1 MAVSLCHNH
10 GDIAEGGLVNQ
21 PASTPRTQTVK
32 DLLGKLRSWGDQTQE
47 HNTLLLISLGVLA
60 TEDAEASFWKELDE
74 VLSSFR
80 RRHNAAYFQLSQ
92 TDRALLV
99 KMSEFNQVTL
109 ITDAKVELLRL
120 IQHYF
125 PDQFGMIDQSR
136 LLRAIDLRFKL
147 SNAIRFLERYDEQEQ
162 KQKPEVRRKLR
173 RLGEQDIDRVVD
185 VNQQIGPESF
195 AKVFIRHQVLAEID
209 PGGPPRDI
217 MHEFFVGMD
226 ALKTHVFL
234 DVELRGSGNIFNQ
247 LTITLDRLLLDAF
260 NEANPSGAMC
270 SINLNVE
277 SVFTRAFE
285 EFLESKGEDAFSNLA
300 FEFRQAN
307 VLQQYDE
314 YEVAANLIASKS
326 GAIAI
331 DAIFPET
338 VGIVSMQRLSA
349 NMAKIFW
356 RQGAEMILPGFAK
369 EIDEMQR
376 HGTRVVLARVDDDLG
391 IEVGHD
397 LGITMFQGFHVDK
410 LLKSRDQ

>member
-1 MAVSLCHNH
+1 M
-10 GDIAEGGLVNQ
+10 NQ
-21 PASTPRTQTVK
+21 PAPTPRAQTVK
-32 DLLGKLRSWGDQTQE
+32 DLLGKLKSWADQTQE

-60 TEDAEASFWKELDE
+60 TEDADASFWKELDE
-74 VLSSFR
+74 VLQNFR
-80 RRHNAAYFQLSQ
+80 RRHSAAYFQLSQ

-147 SNAIRFLERYDEQEQ
+147 PNAIRFLERYDEEEQ
-162 KQKPEVRRKLR
+162 KQRPEARRKLR
-173 RLGEQDIDRVVD
+173 RLGEQDIERVVD

-226 ALKTHVFL
+226 ALKSHVFL

-285 EFLESKGEDAFSNLA
+285 EFLEIKGEDAFSNLA

-397 LGITMFQGFHVDK
+397 LGITMFQGFHIDK
-410 LLKSRDQ
+410 LLKSRDN

>member
-1 MAVSLCHNH
+1 M
-10 GDIAEGGLVNQ
+10 NQ
-21 PASTPRTQTVK
+21 PVTTPRAQTAK
-32 DLLGKLRSWGDQTQE
+32 ELLAKLRSWGDQPQE

-60 TEDAEASFWKELDE
+60 TEDAEASFWKDLDE
-74 VLSSFR
+74 MLQNFR
-80 RRHNAAYFQLSQ
+80 RRHNAATFQLSQ
-92 TDRALLV
+92 TDRAFLV
-99 KMSEFNQVTL
+99 KMSEFNHVTL

-147 SNAIRFLERYDEQEQ
+147 SNAIRFLERYDQEEQ
-162 KQKPEVRRKLR
+162 KQKPAARRKLR
-173 RLGEQDIDRVVD
+173 RLGEQDIDRVVE

-195 AKVFIRHQVLAEID
+195 AKVFIRHQILAEID
-209 PGGPPRDI
+209 PGGPPKDI
-217 MHEFFVGMD
+217 MREFFVGMD
-226 ALKTHVFL
+226 ALKSHVFL

-247 LTITLDRLLLDAF
+247 LTITLDRLLLGAF
-260 NEANPSGAMC
+260 SEANPSGTMC
-270 SINLNVE
+270 SVNLNVE

-285 EFLESKGEDAFSNLA
+285 MFLESKADDAFSNLA

-338 VGIVSMQRLSA
+338 VGIVNMHRLSA

-356 RQGAEMILPGFAK
+356 RQGAETILPGFAK

-376 HGTRVVLARVDDDLG
+376 NGTRVVLARVDDDLG

-410 LLKSRDQ
+410 LLASRDQ

>member
-1 MAVSLCHNH
+1 LALSLCHNH

-21 PASTPRTQTVK
+21 PASTPRTQTAK
-32 DLLGKLRSWGDQTQE
+32 DLLGKLRSWGDQNQE

-74 VLSSFR
+74 VLTSFR

-147 SNAIRFLERYDEQEQ
+147 SNAIRFLERYDGQEQ
-162 KQKPEVRRKLR
+162 KQKPEARRKLR

>member
-1 MAVSLCHNH
+1 M
-10 GDIAEGGLVNQ
+10 NQ
-21 PASTPRTQTVK
+21 PVTTPALPTAK
-32 DLLGKLRSWGDQTQE
+32 ELLAKLKGWGNQSQE

-60 TEDAEASFWKELDE
+60 TEDAEASFWKDLDE
-74 VLSSFR
+74 MLQSFR
-80 RRHNAAYFQLSQ
+80 RRHNAAGFHLSK
-92 TDRALLV
+92 TDRAFLV

-147 SNAIRFLERYDEQEQ
+147 PNAVRFLERYDQEE
-162 KQKPEVRRKLR
+162 KKPKPSVARRKLR
-173 RLGEQDIDRVVD
+173 RLGEQDIDRVVE

-195 AKVFIRHQVLAEID
+195 AKVFIRHQVMAEID
-209 PGGPPRDI
+209 PGGPPKDI
-217 MHEFFVGMD
+217 MHEYFVGMD
-226 ALKTHVFL
+226 ALKSHVFL

-260 NEANPSGAMC
+260 NDANPSGSMC

-285 EFLESKGEDAFSNLA
+285 VFLESKADDAFSNLA

-338 VGIVSMQRLSA
+338 VGIVNMKRLNA

-356 RQGAEMILPGFAK
+356 RQGAETILPGFAK

-376 HGTRVVLARVDDDLG
+376 NGTRVILARVDDDLG

-397 LGITMFQGFHVDK
+397 LGITMFQGFHIDK
-410 LLKSRDQ
+410 LLSSRDH

>member
-1 MAVSLCHNH
+1 MALSLCHNH

-21 PASTPRTQTVK
+21 PASTPRTQTAK
-32 DLLGKLRSWGDQTQE
+32 DLLGKLRSWGDQNQE

-74 VLSSFR
+74 VLTSFR

-147 SNAIRFLERYDEQEQ
+147 SNAIRFLERYDGQEQ
-162 KQKPEVRRKLR
+162 KQKPEARRKLR